1 MIIAVNNDG
10 MSGQDLSIDCLKID
24 KKIKFHQQQCMNYLK
39 MFCLTKRGIC
49 VLKLKVEYLCCESEP
64 HYLTEI
70 EHILSVIR

>member
-1 MIIAVNNDG
+1 MINWYFHIQNIKSKCLENCMIIAVNNDG

-49 VLKLKVEYLCCESEP
+49 VLKLKVE
-64 HYLTEI
+64 
-70 EHILSVIR
+70 

>member
-1 MIIAVNNDG
+1 MIIVVNNDG

-49 VLKLKVEYLCCESEP
+49 VLKLKVE
-64 HYLTEI
+64 
-70 EHILSVIR
+70 